1 MIRFL
6 LSRFVYRKST
16 ADAVGIRIRLTF
28 FAGILGIL
36 CNLFLFVIKLVIG
49 MLAGSVAITSDAFN
63 NLSDAGS
70 SLVAAISA
78 RLAGQK
84 PDAEHPWGH
93 GRLEYVASLIVSF
106 LILFVGIELLR
117 SSFSGLFTSTSP
129 QFSAISLILLGA
141 SVLVKLWMWSYNRYI
156 ASLTDATVLRA
167 AAADSLGDALSSSV
181 VILSAIIS
189 MFLPIN
195 LPLDAIMGML
205 VSLMILKCGWDIAR
219 ETVDLLLGTP
229 ADKETTD
236 ALAEIL
242 LSGDGIIGY
251 HDLLVHDYGPGRKFA
266 SVHAEI
272 PDTADIRH
280 AHEVVDALEVRIYNE
295 LGITAVIHTDPVT
308 VGNAYVDGLKQAVTD
323 VITAVN
329 PTLSMH
335 DFRITDGE
343 NRINLIFDLLV
354 PFSLTAEDSVRAV
367 EEIRQR
373 IGEMDS
379 RFRTV
384 IKIDSDYT
392 SGRGELQ

>member
-6 LSRFVYRKST
+6 LSRFVYRRAHGDGMET
-16 ADAVGIRIRLTF
+16 RTQLTF
-28 FAGILGIL
+28 FAGVLGIL
-36 CNLFLFVIKLVIG
+36 CNLFLFALKLVIG

-93 GRLEYVASLIVSF
+93 GRLEYIASLIVSF
-106 LILFVGIELLR
+106 LILFVGVELLR
-117 SSFSGLFTSTSP
+117 SSFSGLFSAAAPTFSP
-129 QFSAISLILLGA
+129 IALILLGA

-156 ASLTDATVLRA
+156 ASLTDAAVLRA

-181 VILSAIIS
+181 VILSAVVG
-189 MFLPIN
+189 MLLPIRI
-195 LPLDAIMGML
+195 PLDAIMGML
-205 VSLMILKCGWDIAR
+205 VSLMILKCGWGIAR
-219 ETVDLLLGTP
+219 ETVDLLLGAP

-242 LSGDGIIGY
+242 MSGDGIIGY

-280 AHEVVDALEVRIYNE
+280 AHEVVDALEVRMFRE
-295 LGITAVIHTDPVT
+295 LGITAVIHTDPIT
-308 VGNAYVDGLKQAVTD
+308 VGNDFVDGLRQSVKEIIA
-323 VITAVN
+323 AVN
-329 PTLSMH
+329 PALSMH

-367 EEIRQR
+367 EEIRRR
-373 IGEMDS
+373 IGALDP

-384 IKIDSDYT
+384 IKIDTDYT
-392 SGRGELQ
+392 AN

>member
-6 LSRFVYRKST
+6 LSRFVYRRAHGDGMET
-16 ADAVGIRIRLTF
+16 RTQLTF

-36 CNLFLFVIKLVIG
+36 CNLFLFALKLVIG

-93 GRLEYVASLIVSF
+93 GRLEYIASLIVSF
-106 LILFVGIELLR
+106 LILFVGVELLR
-117 SSFSGLFTSTSP
+117 SSFSGLFSAAAPTFSP
-129 QFSAISLILLGA
+129 IALILLGA

-156 ASLTDATVLRA
+156 ASLTDASVLRA

-181 VILSAIIS
+181 VILSAVVG
-189 MFLPIN
+189 MLLPIRI
-195 LPLDAIMGML
+195 PLDAIMGML
-205 VSLMILKCGWDIAR
+205 VSLMILKCGWGIAR
-219 ETVDLLLGTP
+219 ETVDLLLGAP

-242 LSGDGIIGY
+242 MSGDGIIGY

-266 SVHAEI
+266 SVTAEI

-280 AHEVVDALEVRIYNE
+280 AHEVVDALEVRMFRE
-295 LGITAVIHTDPVT
+295 LGITAVIHTDPIT
-308 VGNAYVDGLKQAVTD
+308 VGNDFVDGLRQSVNEIIA
-323 VITAVN
+323 AVN
-329 PTLSMH
+329 PALSMH

-367 EEIRQR
+367 EEIRRR
-373 IGEMDS
+373 IGALDP

-384 IKIDSDYT
+384 IKIDTDYT
-392 SGRGELQ
+392 AN

>member
-6 LSRFVYRKST
+6 LSRFVYRRAHGDGMET
-16 ADAVGIRIRLTF
+16 RTQLTF

-36 CNLFLFVIKLVIG
+36 CNLFLFALKLVIG

-93 GRLEYVASLIVSF
+93 GRLEYIASLIVSF
-106 LILFVGIELLR
+106 LILFVGAELLR
-117 SSFSGLFTSTSP
+117 SSFSGLFSAASP
-129 QFSAISLILLGA
+129 TFSPIALILLGA

-156 ASLTDATVLRA
+156 ASLTDAAVLRA

-181 VILSAIIS
+181 VILSAVVG
-189 MFLPIN
+189 MLLPIRI
-195 LPLDAIMGML
+195 PLDAIMGML
-205 VSLMILKCGWDIAR
+205 VSLMILKCGWGIAR
-219 ETVDLLLGTP
+219 ETVDLLLGAP

-242 LSGDGIIGY
+242 MSGDGIIGY

-280 AHEVVDALEVRIYNE
+280 AHEVVDALEVRMFRE
-295 LGITAVIHTDPVT
+295 LGITAVIHTDPIT
-308 VGNAYVDGLKQAVTD
+308 VGNDFVDGLRQSVKEIIA
-323 VITAVN
+323 AVN
-329 PTLSMH
+329 PALSMH

-367 EEIRQR
+367 EEIRRR
-373 IGEMDS
+373 IGALDP

-384 IKIDSDYT
+384 IKIDTDYT
-392 SGRGELQ
+392 AN

>member
-6 LSRFVYRKST
+6 LSRFVYRRAHGDGMET
-16 ADAVGIRIRLTF
+16 RTQLTF

-36 CNLFLFVIKLVIG
+36 CNLFLFALKLVIG
-49 MLAGSVAITSDAFN
+49 MFAGSVAITSDAFN

-93 GRLEYVASLIVSF
+93 GRLEYIASLIVSF
-106 LILFVGIELLR
+106 LILFVGVELLR
-117 SSFSGLFTSTSP
+117 SSFSGLFSAAAPTFSP
-129 QFSAISLILLGA
+129 IALILLGA

-156 ASLTDATVLRA
+156 ASLTDAAVLRA

-181 VILSAIIS
+181 VILSAVVG
-189 MFLPIN
+189 MLLPIRI
-195 LPLDAIMGML
+195 PLDAIMGML
-205 VSLMILKCGWDIAR
+205 VSLMILKCGWSIAK
-219 ETVDLLLGTP
+219 ETVDLLLGAP

-242 LSGDGIIGY
+242 MSGDGIIGY

-280 AHEVVDALEVRIYNE
+280 AHEVVDALEVRMFRE
-295 LGITAVIHTDPVT
+295 LGITAVIHTDPIT
-308 VGNAYVDGLKQAVTD
+308 VGNDFVDGLRQSVKEIIA
-323 VITAVN
+323 AVN
-329 PTLSMH
+329 PALSMH

-367 EEIRQR
+367 EEIRRR
-373 IGEMDS
+373 IGALDP

-384 IKIDSDYT
+384 IKIDTDYT
-392 SGRGELQ
+392 AN

>member
-6 LSRFVYRKST
+6 LSRFVYRRAHGDGMET
-16 ADAVGIRIRLTF
+16 RTQLTF

-36 CNLFLFVIKLVIG
+36 CNLFLFALKLVIG

-93 GRLEYVASLIVSF
+93 GRLEYIASLIVSF
-106 LILFVGIELLR
+106 LILFVGVELLR
-117 SSFSGLFTSTSP
+117 SSFSGLFSAAAPTFSP
-129 QFSAISLILLGA
+129 IALILLGA

-156 ASLTDATVLRA
+156 ASLTAAAVLRA

-181 VILSAIIS
+181 VILSAVVG
-189 MFLPIN
+189 MLLPIRI
-195 LPLDAIMGML
+195 PLDAIMGML
-205 VSLMILKCGWDIAR
+205 VSLMILKCGWGIAR
-219 ETVDLLLGTP
+219 ETVDLLLGAP

-242 LSGDGIIGY
+242 MSGDGIIGY

-280 AHEVVDALEVRIYNE
+280 AHEVVDALEVRMFRE
-295 LGITAVIHTDPVT
+295 LGITAVIHTDPIT
-308 VGNAYVDGLKQAVTD
+308 VGNDFVDGLRQSVKEIIA
-323 VITAVN
+323 AVN
-329 PTLSMH
+329 PALSMH

-367 EEIRQR
+367 EEIRRR
-373 IGEMDS
+373 IGALDP

-384 IKIDSDYT
+384 IKIDTDYT
-392 SGRGELQ
+392 AN

>member
-6 LSRFVYRKST
+6 LSRFVYRRAHGDGMET
-16 ADAVGIRIRLTF
+16 RTQLTF
-28 FAGILGIL
+28 FAGVLGIL
-36 CNLFLFVIKLVIG
+36 CNLFLFALKLVIG

-93 GRLEYVASLIVSF
+93 GRLEYIASLIVSF
-106 LILFVGIELLR
+106 LILFVGVELLR
-117 SSFSGLFTSTSP
+117 SSFFGLFSAASP
-129 QFSAISLILLGA
+129 TFSPIALILLGA

-156 ASLTDATVLRA
+156 ASLTDAAVLRA

-181 VILSAIIS
+181 VILSAVVG
-189 MFLPIN
+189 MLLPIRI
-195 LPLDAIMGML
+195 PLDAIMGML
-205 VSLMILKCGWDIAR
+205 VSLMILKCGWSIAR
-219 ETVDLLLGTP
+219 ETVDLLLGAP

-242 LSGDGIIGY
+242 MSGDGIIGY

-280 AHEVVDALEVRIYNE
+280 AHEVVDALEVRMFRE
-295 LGITAVIHTDPVT
+295 LGITAVIHTDPIT
-308 VGNAYVDGLKQAVTD
+308 VGNDFVDGLRQSVKEIIA
-323 VITAVN
+323 AVN
-329 PTLSMH
+329 PALSMH

-367 EEIRQR
+367 EEIRRR
-373 IGEMDS
+373 IGALDP

-384 IKIDSDYT
+384 IKIDTDYT
-392 SGRGELQ
+392 AN

>member
-1 MIRFL
+1 MIRIL
-6 LSRFVYRKST
+6 LSRFVYRGAA
-16 ADAVGIRIRLTF
+16 ADAPGMRTRLTF
-28 FAGILGIL
+28 FAGVLGIL
-36 CNLFLFVIKLVIG
+36 CNLFLFVLKLVIG

-78 RLAGQK
+78 RLADQK

-117 SSFSGLFTSTSP
+117 SSFSGLFEPTAPS
-129 QFSAISLILLGA
+129 FSLISLIILGA

-156 ASLTDATVLRA
+156 ASLTDAAVLRA
-167 AAADSLGDALSSSV
+167 ASADSLGDALSSSV
-181 VILSAIIS
+181 VILSAVIG
-189 MFLPIN
+189 MFLPTSI
-195 LPLDAIMGML
+195 PLDAIMGML
-205 VSLMILKCGWDIAR
+205 VSLMILKCGWGIAK

-229 ADKETTD
+229 ADVETTN
-236 ALAEIL
+236 AMASIL
-242 LSGDGIIGY
+242 LSGDGIIDY

-272 PDTADIRH
+272 SDRADICH

-308 VGNAYVDGLKQAVTD
+308 VGNAYVDALKQSVCEIIAAIHPD
-323 VITAVN
+323 
-329 PTLSMH
+329 LSMH

-343 NRINLIFDLLV
+343 NRINLIFDLVV
-354 PFSLTAEDSVRAV
+354 PFSLSAEDSVRAV
-367 EEIRQR
+367 EEIRTR
-373 IGEMDS
+373 VTALDA

-384 IKIDSDYT
+384 IKIDTDYT
-392 SGRGELQ
+392 AN

>member
-6 LSRFVYRKST
+6 LSRFVYRRAHGDGMET
-16 ADAVGIRIRLTF
+16 RTQLTF

-36 CNLFLFVIKLVIG
+36 CNLFLFALKLVIG

-93 GRLEYVASLIVSF
+93 GRLEYIASLIVSF
-106 LILFVGIELLR
+106 LILFVGVELLR
-117 SSFSGLFTSTSP
+117 SSFSGLFSAASP
-129 QFSAISLILLGA
+129 TFSPIALILLGA

-156 ASLTDATVLRA
+156 ASLTDAAVLRA

-181 VILSAIIS
+181 VILSAVVG
-189 MFLPIN
+189 MLLPIRI
-195 LPLDAIMGML
+195 PLDAIMGML
-205 VSLMILKCGWDIAR
+205 VSLMILKCGWGIAR
-219 ETVDLLLGTP
+219 ETVDLLLGAP

-242 LSGDGIIGY
+242 MSGDGIIGY

-280 AHEVVDALEVRIYNE
+280 AHEVVDALEVRMFRE
-295 LGITAVIHTDPVT
+295 LGITAVIHTDPIT
-308 VGNAYVDGLKQAVTD
+308 VGNDFVDGLRQSVKEIIA
-323 VITAVN
+323 AVN
-329 PTLSMH
+329 PALSMH

-367 EEIRQR
+367 EEIRRR
-373 IGEMDS
+373 IGSLDP

-384 IKIDSDYT
+384 IKIDTDYT
-392 SGRGELQ
+392 AN

>member
-6 LSRFVYRKST
+6 LSRFVYRRAHGDGMET
-16 ADAVGIRIRLTF
+16 RTQLTF
-28 FAGILGIL
+28 FAGVLGIL
-36 CNLFLFVIKLVIG
+36 CNLFLFALKLVIG

-93 GRLEYVASLIVSF
+93 GRLEYIASLIVSF
-106 LILFVGIELLR
+106 LILFVGVELLR
-117 SSFSGLFTSTSP
+117 SSFSGLFSAASP
-129 QFSAISLILLGA
+129 TFSPIALILLGA

-156 ASLTDATVLRA
+156 ASLTDAAVLRA

-181 VILSAIIS
+181 VILSAVVG
-189 MFLPIN
+189 MLLPIRI
-195 LPLDAIMGML
+195 PLDAIMGML
-205 VSLMILKCGWDIAR
+205 VSLMILKCGWGIAR
-219 ETVDLLLGTP
+219 ETVDLLLGAP

-242 LSGDGIIGY
+242 MSGDGIIGY

-280 AHEVVDALEVRIYNE
+280 AHEVVDALEVRMFRE
-295 LGITAVIHTDPVT
+295 LGITAVIHTDPIT
-308 VGNAYVDGLKQAVTD
+308 VGNDFVDGLRQSVKEIIA
-323 VITAVN
+323 AVN
-329 PTLSMH
+329 PALSMH

-354 PFSLTAEDSVRAV
+354 PFSLTAEDSVCAV
-367 EEIRQR
+367 EEIRRR
-373 IGEMDS
+373 IGALDP

-384 IKIDSDYT
+384 IKIDTDYT
-392 SGRGELQ
+392 AN

>member
-6 LSRFVYRKST
+6 LSRFVYRRAHGDGMET
-16 ADAVGIRIRLTF
+16 RTQLTF

-36 CNLFLFVIKLVIG
+36 CNLFLFALKLVIG

-93 GRLEYVASLIVSF
+93 GRLEYIASLIVSF
-106 LILFVGIELLR
+106 LILFVGVELLR
-117 SSFSGLFTSTSP
+117 SSFSGLFSAAAPSFSP
-129 QFSAISLILLGA
+129 IALILLGA

-156 ASLTDATVLRA
+156 ASLTDAAVLRA

-181 VILSAIIS
+181 VILSAVVG
-189 MFLPIN
+189 MLLPIRI
-195 LPLDAIMGML
+195 PLDAIMGML
-205 VSLMILKCGWDIAR
+205 VSLMILKCGWGIAR
-219 ETVDLLLGTP
+219 ETVDLLLGAP

-242 LSGDGIIGY
+242 MSGDGIIGY

-280 AHEVVDALEVRIYNE
+280 AHEVVDALEVRMFRE
-295 LGITAVIHTDPVT
+295 LGITAVIHTDPIT
-308 VGNAYVDGLKQAVTD
+308 VGNDFVDGLRQSVKEIIA
-323 VITAVN
+323 AVN
-329 PTLSMH
+329 PALSMH

-367 EEIRQR
+367 EEIRRR
-373 IGEMDS
+373 IGALDP

-384 IKIDSDYT
+384 IKIDTDYT
-392 SGRGELQ
+392 AN

>member
-6 LSRFVYRKST
+6 LSRFVYRH
-16 ADAVGIRIRLTF
+16 ADTDSIGTRMRLTF

-36 CNLFLFVIKLVIG
+36 CNLFLFVLKLVIG

-117 SSFSGLFTSTSP
+117 SSFSGLFASASP

-156 ASLTDATVLRA
+156 ASLTDAAVLRA

-181 VILSAIIS
+181 VILSAVIG
-189 MFLPIN
+189 MLLPIS

-205 VSLMILKCGWDIAR
+205 VSLMILKCGWNIAR

-229 ADKETTD
+229 ADRETTD

-280 AHEVVDALEVRIYNE
+280 AHEVVDALEVRIYNA

-308 VGNAYVDGLKQAVTD
+308 VGNEFVDGLKQSVID
-323 VITAVN
+323 VIAEVN
-329 PTLSMH
+329 PALSMH

-367 EEIRQR
+367 EEIRRR
-373 IGEMDS
+373 IGEMDP

-392 SGRGELQ
+392 SK

>member
-6 LSRFVYRKST
+6 LSRFVYRRAHGDGMET
-16 ADAVGIRIRLTF
+16 RTQLTF

-36 CNLFLFVIKLVIG
+36 CNLFLFALKLVIG

-93 GRLEYVASLIVSF
+93 GRLEYIASLIVSF
-106 LILFVGIELLR
+106 LILFVGVELLR
-117 SSFSGLFTSTSP
+117 SSFSGLFSAAAPTFSP
-129 QFSAISLILLGA
+129 IALILLGA

-156 ASLTDATVLRA
+156 ASLTDAAVLRA

-181 VILSAIIS
+181 VILSAVVG
-189 MFLPIN
+189 MLLPIRI
-195 LPLDAIMGML
+195 PLDAIMGML
-205 VSLMILKCGWDIAR
+205 VSLMILKCGWGIAR
-219 ETVDLLLGTP
+219 ETVDLLLGAP

-242 LSGDGIIGY
+242 MSGDGIIGY

-280 AHEVVDALEVRIYNE
+280 AHEVVDALEVRMFRE
-295 LGITAVIHTDPVT
+295 LGITAVIHTDPIT
-308 VGNAYVDGLKQAVTD
+308 VGNDFVDGLRQSVKEIIA
-323 VITAVN
+323 AVN
-329 PTLSMH
+329 PALSMH

-367 EEIRQR
+367 EEIRRR
-373 IGEMDS
+373 IGALDP

-384 IKIDSDYT
+384 IKIDTDYT
-392 SGRGELQ
+392 AN

>member
-6 LSRFVYRKST
+6 LSRFVYSKTSPDT
-16 ADAVGIRIRLTF
+16 AERRTRLTF

-36 CNLFLFVIKLVIG
+36 CNLLLFALKLIIG
-49 MLAGSVAITSDAFN
+49 MIAHSVAIMSDAFN

-117 SSFSGLFTSTSP
+117 SSFSGLFSPTAP
-129 QFSAISLILLGA
+129 QFSAVSLCILGA

-156 ASLTDATVLRA
+156 ASLTDAAVLRA

-181 VILSAIIS
+181 VIVSAVVS
-189 MFLPIN
+189 MLLPISF
-195 LPLDAIMGML
+195 PLDAIMGIL
-205 VSLMILKCGWDIAR
+205 VSLMILKCGWNIAH

-229 ADKETTD
+229 ADRETTD

-242 LSGDGIIGY
+242 MSGDGIIGY

-280 AHEVVDALEVRIYNE
+280 AHEVVDALEVRIYKE
-295 LGITAVIHTDPVT
+295 LGITAVIHTDPIT
-308 VGNAYVDGLKQAVTD
+308 VGNEFVDGLKQSVTD
-323 VITAVN
+323 ILAEVN
-329 PTLSMH
+329 GEISMH

-367 EEIRQR
+367 EEIRSR
-373 IGEMDS
+373 IAELDP
-379 RFRTV
+379 RYRTV
-384 IKIDSDYT
+384 IKIDTDYT
-392 SGRGELQ
+392 SNHS

>member
-6 LSRFVYRKST
+6 LSRFVYRRAHGDGMET
-16 ADAVGIRIRLTF
+16 RTQLTF

-36 CNLFLFVIKLVIG
+36 CNLFLFALKLVIG
-49 MLAGSVAITSDAFN
+49 MFAGSVAITSDAFN

-93 GRLEYVASLIVSF
+93 GRLEYIASLIVSF
-106 LILFVGIELLR
+106 LILFVGVELLR
-117 SSFSGLFTSTSP
+117 SSFSGLFSAAAPTFSP
-129 QFSAISLILLGA
+129 IALILLGA

-156 ASLTDATVLRA
+156 ASLTDAAVLRA

-181 VILSAIIS
+181 VILSAVVG
-189 MFLPIN
+189 MLLPIRI
-195 LPLDAIMGML
+195 PLDAIMGML
-205 VSLMILKCGWDIAR
+205 VSLMILKCGWGIAR
-219 ETVDLLLGTP
+219 ETVDLLLGAP

-242 LSGDGIIGY
+242 MSGDGIIGY

-280 AHEVVDALEVRIYNE
+280 AHEVVDALEVRMFRE
-295 LGITAVIHTDPVT
+295 LGITAVIHTDPIT
-308 VGNAYVDGLKQAVTD
+308 VGNDFVDGLRQSVKEIIA
-323 VITAVN
+323 AVN
-329 PTLSMH
+329 PALSMH

-367 EEIRQR
+367 EEIRRR
-373 IGEMDS
+373 IGALDP

-384 IKIDSDYT
+384 IKIDTDYT
-392 SGRGELQ
+392 AN

>member
-6 LSRFVYRKST
+6 LSRFVYRRAHGDGMET
-16 ADAVGIRIRLTF
+16 RTQLTF

-36 CNLFLFVIKLVIG
+36 CNLFLFVLKLVIG

-93 GRLEYVASLIVSF
+93 GRLEYIASLIVSF
-106 LILFVGIELLR
+106 LILFVGVELLR
-117 SSFSGLFTSTSP
+117 SSFSGLFSAAAPTFSP
-129 QFSAISLILLGA
+129 IALILLGA

-156 ASLTDATVLRA
+156 ASLTDAAVLRA

-181 VILSAIIS
+181 VILSAVVG
-189 MFLPIN
+189 MLLPIRI
-195 LPLDAIMGML
+195 PLDAIMGML
-205 VSLMILKCGWDIAR
+205 VSLMILKCGWGIAR
-219 ETVDLLLGTP
+219 ETVDLLLGAP

-242 LSGDGIIGY
+242 MSGDGIIGY

-280 AHEVVDALEVRIYNE
+280 AHEVVDALEVRMFRE
-295 LGITAVIHTDPVT
+295 LGITAVIHTDPIT
-308 VGNAYVDGLKQAVTD
+308 VGNDFVDGLRQSVNEIIA
-323 VITAVN
+323 AVN
-329 PTLSMH
+329 PALSMH

-367 EEIRQR
+367 EEIRRR
-373 IGEMDS
+373 IGALDP

-384 IKIDSDYT
+384 IKIDTDYT
-392 SGRGELQ
+392 AN

>member
-6 LSRFVYRKST
+6 LSRFVYRRAHGDGMET
-16 ADAVGIRIRLTF
+16 RTQLTF
-28 FAGILGIL
+28 FAGVLGIL
-36 CNLFLFVIKLVIG
+36 CNLFLFALKLVIG

-93 GRLEYVASLIVSF
+93 GRLEYIASLIVSF
-106 LILFVGIELLR
+106 LILFVGVELLR
-117 SSFSGLFTSTSP
+117 SSFSGLFSAASP
-129 QFSAISLILLGA
+129 TFSPIALILLGA

-156 ASLTDATVLRA
+156 ASLTDAAVLRA

-181 VILSAIIS
+181 VILSAVVG
-189 MFLPIN
+189 MLLPIRI
-195 LPLDAIMGML
+195 PLDAIMGML
-205 VSLMILKCGWDIAR
+205 VSLMILKCGWGIAR
-219 ETVDLLLGTP
+219 ETVDLLLGAP

-242 LSGDGIIGY
+242 MSGDGIIGY

-280 AHEVVDALEVRIYNE
+280 AHEVVDALEVRMFRE
-295 LGITAVIHTDPVT
+295 LGITAVIHTDPIT
-308 VGNAYVDGLKQAVTD
+308 VGNDFVDGLRQSVNEIIA
-323 VITAVN
+323 AVN
-329 PTLSMH
+329 PALSMH

-367 EEIRQR
+367 EEIRRR
-373 IGEMDS
+373 IGALDP

-384 IKIDSDYT
+384 IKIDTDYT
-392 SGRGELQ
+392 AN

>member
-6 LSRFVYRKST
+6 LSRFVYRRAHGDGMET
-16 ADAVGIRIRLTF
+16 RTQLTF

-36 CNLFLFVIKLVIG
+36 CNLFLFALKLVIG

-93 GRLEYVASLIVSF
+93 GRLEYIASLIVSF
-106 LILFVGIELLR
+106 LILFVGVELLR
-117 SSFSGLFTSTSP
+117 SSFSGLFSAASP
-129 QFSAISLILLGA
+129 TFSPIALILLGA

-156 ASLTDATVLRA
+156 ASLTDAAVLRA

-181 VILSAIIS
+181 VILSAVVG
-189 MFLPIN
+189 MLLPIRI
-195 LPLDAIMGML
+195 PLDAIMGML
-205 VSLMILKCGWDIAR
+205 VSLMILKCGWGIAR
-219 ETVDLLLGTP
+219 ETVDLLLGAP

-242 LSGDGIIGY
+242 MSGDGIIGY

-280 AHEVVDALEVRIYNE
+280 AHEVVDALEVRMFRE
-295 LGITAVIHTDPVT
+295 LGITAVIHTDPIT
-308 VGNAYVDGLKQAVTD
+308 VGNDFVDGLRQSVNEIIA
-323 VITAVN
+323 AVN
-329 PTLSMH
+329 PALSMH

-367 EEIRQR
+367 EEIRRR
-373 IGEMDS
+373 IGALDP

-384 IKIDSDYT
+384 IKIDTDYT
-392 SGRGELQ
+392 AN

>member
-6 LSRFVYRKST
+6 LSRFVYRRAHGDGMET
-16 ADAVGIRIRLTF
+16 RTQLTF

-36 CNLFLFVIKLVIG
+36 CNLFLFALKLVIG

-93 GRLEYVASLIVSF
+93 GRLEYIASLIVSF
-106 LILFVGIELLR
+106 LILFVGVELLR
-117 SSFSGLFTSTSP
+117 SSFSGLFSAAAPTFSP
-129 QFSAISLILLGA
+129 IALILLGA

-156 ASLTDATVLRA
+156 ASLTDAAVLRA

-181 VILSAIIS
+181 VILSAVVG
-189 MFLPIN
+189 MLLPIRI
-195 LPLDAIMGML
+195 PLDAIMGML
-205 VSLMILKCGWDIAR
+205 VSLMILKCGWSIAR
-219 ETVDLLLGTP
+219 ETVDLLLGAP

-242 LSGDGIIGY
+242 MSGDGIIGY

-280 AHEVVDALEVRIYNE
+280 AHEVVDALEVRMFRE
-295 LGITAVIHTDPVT
+295 LGITAVIHTDPIT
-308 VGNAYVDGLKQAVTD
+308 VGNDFVDGLRQSVKEIIA
-323 VITAVN
+323 AVN
-329 PTLSMH
+329 PALSMH

-367 EEIRQR
+367 EEIRRR
-373 IGEMDS
+373 IGALDP

-384 IKIDSDYT
+384 IKIDTDYT
-392 SGRGELQ
+392 AN

>member
-6 LSRFVYRKST
+6 LSRFVYRRAHGDGMET
-16 ADAVGIRIRLTF
+16 RTQLTF

-36 CNLFLFVIKLVIG
+36 CNLFLFALKLVIG

-78 RLAGQK
+78 RLAGHK
-84 PDAEHPWGH
+84 PAAEHPWGP
-93 GRLEYVASLIVSF
+93 GRLEYIASLIVSF
-106 LILFVGIELLR
+106 LILFVSVELLR
-117 SSFSGLFTSTSP
+117 SSFSGLFSAAAPTFSP
-129 QFSAISLILLGA
+129 IALILLGA

-156 ASLTDATVLRA
+156 ASLTDAAVLRA

-181 VILSAIIS
+181 VILSAVVG
-189 MFLPIN
+189 MLLPIRI
-195 LPLDAIMGML
+195 PLDAIMGML
-205 VSLMILKCGWDIAR
+205 VSLMILKCGWGIAR
-219 ETVDLLLGTP
+219 ETVDLLLGAP

-236 ALAEIL
+236 ALAVL
-242 LSGDGIIGY
+242 LMSGDGIIGY

-280 AHEVVDALEVRIYNE
+280 AHEVVDALEVRMFRE
-295 LGITAVIHTDPVT
+295 LGITAVIHTDPIT
-308 VGNAYVDGLKQAVTD
+308 VGNDFVDGLRQSVKEIIA
-323 VITAVN
+323 AVN
-329 PTLSMH
+329 PALSMH

-367 EEIRQR
+367 EEIRRR
-373 IGEMDS
+373 IGALDT

-392 SGRGELQ
+392 AN

>member
-6 LSRFVYRKST
+6 LSRFVYRRAHGDGMET
-16 ADAVGIRIRLTF
+16 RTQLTF

-36 CNLFLFVIKLVIG
+36 CNLFLFALKLVIG

-93 GRLEYVASLIVSF
+93 GRLEYIASLIVSF
-106 LILFVGIELLR
+106 LILFVGVELLR
-117 SSFSGLFTSTSP
+117 SSFSGLFSAAAPTFSP
-129 QFSAISLILLGA
+129 IALILLGA

-156 ASLTDATVLRA
+156 ASLTDAAVLRA

-181 VILSAIIS
+181 VILSAVVG
-189 MFLPIN
+189 MLLPIRI
-195 LPLDAIMGML
+195 PLDAIMGML
-205 VSLMILKCGWDIAR
+205 VSLMILKCGWSIAK
-219 ETVDLLLGTP
+219 ETVDLLLGAP

-242 LSGDGIIGY
+242 MSGDGIIGY

-280 AHEVVDALEVRIYNE
+280 AHEVVDALEVRMFRE
-295 LGITAVIHTDPVT
+295 LGITAVIHTDPIT
-308 VGNAYVDGLKQAVTD
+308 VGNDFVDGLRQSVKEIIA
-323 VITAVN
+323 AVN
-329 PTLSMH
+329 PALSMH

-367 EEIRQR
+367 EEIRRR
-373 IGEMDS
+373 IGALDP

-384 IKIDSDYT
+384 IKIDTDYT
-392 SGRGELQ
+392 AN

>member
-6 LSRFVYRKST
+6 LSRFVYRKTNT
-16 ADAVGIRIRLTF
+16 AAPEMRTRLTF
-28 FAGILGIL
+28 FAGVLGIL
-36 CNLFLFVIKLVIG
+36 CNLFLFVLKLAIGVI
-49 MLAGSVAITSDAFN
+49 AGSVAITSDAFN

-93 GRLEYVASLIVSF
+93 GRLEYIASLIVSF
-106 LILFVGIELLR
+106 LILFVGVELLR
-117 SSFSGLFTSTSP
+117 SSFSDLFSP
-129 QFSAISLILLGA
+129 SMPTFSPIALILLGA

-156 ASLTDATVLRA
+156 ASLTDAAVLRA

-181 VILSAIIS
+181 VVVSAVIG
-189 MFLPIN
+189 MLLPVSI
-195 LPLDAIMGML
+195 PLDAVMGML
-205 VSLMILKCGWDIAR
+205 VSLLILRCGWGIAR

-242 LSGDGIIGY
+242 MSGDGIIGY

-280 AHEVVDALEVRIYNE
+280 AHEVVDALEVCIFKE
-295 LGITAVIHTDPVT
+295 LGITAVIHTDPIT
-308 VGNAYVDGLKQAVTD
+308 VGNDYVDGLRQAVTD
-323 VITAVN
+323 IIADVN
-329 PTLSMH
+329 PSLSMH

-367 EEIRQR
+367 EEIRRR
-373 IGEMDS
+373 IGELDS

-384 IKIDSDYT
+384 IKIDTDYVAK
-392 SGRGELQ
+392 

>member
-6 LSRFVYRKST
+6 LSRFVYSKT
-16 ADAVGIRIRLTF
+16 ATDTPGMRTRLTF
-28 FAGILGIL
+28 FAGVLGIL
-36 CNLFLFVIKLVIG
+36 CNLLLFALKLIIG
-49 MLAGSVAITSDAFN
+49 MIAHSVAITSDAFN

-117 SSFSGLFTSTSP
+117 SSFSGLFSPTAP
-129 QFSAISLILLGA
+129 QFSVISLCILGA

-156 ASLTDATVLRA
+156 ASLTDAAVLRA

-181 VILSAIIS
+181 VIVSAVLS
-189 MFLPIN
+189 MLLPISF
-195 LPLDAIMGML
+195 PLDAVMGMI
-205 VSLMILKCGWDIAR
+205 VSLMILRCGWSIAR

-229 ADKETTD
+229 ADRETTD

-280 AHEVVDALEVRIYNE
+280 AHEVVDALEVRIFNE
-295 LGITAVIHTDPVT
+295 LGITVVIHTDPVT
-308 VGNAYVDGLKQAVTD
+308 VGNEFVDGLKQS
-323 VITAVN
+323 VN
-329 PTLSMH
+329 DIIAEVSGEISMH

-343 NRINLIFDLLV
+343 NRINLIFDLV
-354 PFSLTAEDSVRAV
+354 IPFSLTAEDSVRAV
-367 EEIRQR
+367 EEIRHR
-373 IGEMDS
+373 IAALDG

-384 IKIDSDYT
+384 IKIDTDYT
-392 SGRGELQ
+392 SGHS

>member
-6 LSRFVYRKST
+6 LSRFVYRRAHGDGMET
-16 ADAVGIRIRLTF
+16 RTQLTF

-36 CNLFLFVIKLVIG
+36 CNLFLFALKLVIG

-93 GRLEYVASLIVSF
+93 GRLEYIASLIVSF
-106 LILFVGIELLR
+106 LILFVGVELLR
-117 SSFSGLFTSTSP
+117 SSFSGLFSAASP
-129 QFSAISLILLGA
+129 TFSPIALILLGA

-156 ASLTDATVLRA
+156 ASLTDAAVLRA

-181 VILSAIIS
+181 VILSVVVG
-189 MFLPIN
+189 MLLPIRI
-195 LPLDAIMGML
+195 PLDAIMGML
-205 VSLMILKCGWDIAR
+205 VSLMILKCGWGIAR
-219 ETVDLLLGTP
+219 ETVDLLLGAP

-242 LSGDGIIGY
+242 MSGDGIIGY

-280 AHEVVDALEVRIYNE
+280 AHEVVDALEVRMFRE
-295 LGITAVIHTDPVT
+295 LGITAVIHTDPIT
-308 VGNAYVDGLKQAVTD
+308 VGNDFVDGLRQSVKEIIA
-323 VITAVN
+323 AVN
-329 PTLSMH
+329 PALSMH

-367 EEIRQR
+367 EEIRRR
-373 IGEMDS
+373 IGALDP

-384 IKIDSDYT
+384 IKIDTDYT
-392 SGRGELQ
+392 AN